1 MKITEARFG
10 DDMSWLTTTGGNAH
24 KLKDLKGRLAAIHR
38 LPAAV
43 EMACSTDGPD
53 WKER

>member
-1 MKITEARFG
+1 MF
-10 DDMSWLTTTGGNAH
+10 WLTTTGGNAH

-38 LPAAV
+38 LSAAV
-43 EMACSTDGPD
+43 EKACSTDGPD